1 MQRFQPYAV
10 NTTSKQVKRD
20 ATFQRGRRRIK
31 KDVQNLLQKQLAK
44 KD

>member
-1 MQRFQPYAV
+1 MPLIQHL
-10 NTTSKQVKRD
+10 NGLRD
-20 ATFQRGRRRIK
+20 ATFQRGHRRMK